1 MPLSVWLAFLVACLA
16 ISFSPGPGA
25 FAAMAAGLR
34 NGFRRG
40 YWVVIGLQLGIV
52 AILAVVAAGVG
63 ALIVAS
69 TAAFEALRWAGVA
82 YLAWLGVSQWGNRGS
97 TIAEGSDG
105 DRQTL
110 GALLLRGLLV
120 EITNPKALLFLLAV
134 VPQFLDSG
142 LPLPRQYMTL
152 TATIV
157 CVDMAV
163 MAGYTILA
171 ARLLRFL
178 KDPRHVRLI
187 SRAFGTLFFGAA
199 VALALFR
206 SS

>member
-1 MPLSVWLAFLVACLA
+1 MQLSLWLAFLGACLA
-16 ISFSPGPGA
+16 ISLSPGPGA

-40 YWVVIGLQLGIV
+40 YWVVLGLQLGIV

-69 TAAFEALRWAGVA
+69 PAAFEALRWAGVA
-82 YLAWLGVSQWGNRGS
+82 YLAWLGVSQWGKRGS
-97 TIAEGSDG
+97 IIAEGSDG
-105 DRQTL
+105 DRQTR
-110 GALLLRGLLV
+110 GALLVRGLLV

-134 VPQFLDSG
+134 VPQFIDSG
-142 LPLPRQYMTL
+142 MPLPRQYLIL

-157 CVDMAV
+157 SVDMVV
-163 MAGYTILA
+163 MAGYTLLA

-178 KDPRHVRLI
+178 RDPGHVRLV
-187 SRAFGTLFFGAA
+187 SRAFGALFLGAA
-199 VALALFR
+199 AALALFR
-206 SS
+206 SN

>member
-1 MPLSVWLAFLVACLA
+1 MSLSVWLAFLAACLA
-16 ISFSPGPGA
+16 ISISPGPGA

-34 NGFRRG
+34 NGFKRG

-52 AILAVVAAGVG
+52 AILSVVAAGVG

-69 TAAFEALRWAGVA
+69 TTAFETLRWAGVV
-82 YLAWLGVSQWGNRGS
+82 YLAWLGVSQWRNRGG
-97 TIAEGSDG
+97 TIAEDSDH
-105 DRQTL
+105 DRQTR
-110 GALLLRGLLV
+110 GALLLRGVLV
-120 EITNPKALLFLLAV
+120 ETTNPKALLFLLAV

-142 LPLPRQYMTL
+142 RPLAGQYLML

-157 CVDMAV
+157 GVDMAV
-163 MAGYTILA
+163 MAGYTLLA

-178 KDPRHVRLI
+178 KEPRHVRVV
-187 SRAFGTLFFGAA
+187 SRAFGTLFVGAA

-206 SS
+206 SH